1 MAEISKK
8 YKNVL
13 FDMEIILA
21 EQCESLTGTL
31 GPRYGY
37 AICRRGE
44 RFFSQRSPKGPRM
57 RDGHLQFILTCAEM
71 AEHQWPIAD
80 IVVKGAELLE
90 AAREAG
96 ETMDTILP
104 DEEYHA
110 QQVRELKS

>member
-1 MAEISKK
+1 
-8 YKNVL
+8 
-13 FDMEIILA
+13 MEIILA

-44 RFFSQRSPKGPRM
+44 RFFSQRSPKGPRNQ
-57 RDGHLQFILTCAEM
+57 DGHLQFILACAEM
-71 AEHQWPIAD
+71 AQHQWPIAD
-80 IVVKGAELLE
+80 IVVKGAELIQ

-110 QQVRELKS
+110 HDVLNIKKYYSL